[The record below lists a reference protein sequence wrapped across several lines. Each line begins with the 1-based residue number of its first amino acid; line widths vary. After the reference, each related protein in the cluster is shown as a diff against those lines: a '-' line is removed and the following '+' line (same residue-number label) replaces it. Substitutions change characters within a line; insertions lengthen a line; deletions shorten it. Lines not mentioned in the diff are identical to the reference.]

1 MLIVTSCFSQGGI
14 YQLNSEIRALDKI
27 INNNDTLIVISSDM
41 LLETN
46 KLIIKEAIQRENIDS
61 LGVEINKCISV
72 VNTYSK
78 IVDTYKQTNTI
89 LDNEILIKNIEIK
102 KLKNKNK
109 IHKIKSYAFGG
120 VAILVILKLI
130 L

>member
-1 MLIVTSCFSQGGI
+1 MLIATLSFSQSGI

-46 KLIIKEAIQRENIDS
+46 KLIIKEQVQQENIDS
-61 LGVEINKCISV
+61 LAKELNRCSDVIV
-72 VNTYSK
+72 TYSK
-78 IVDTYKQTNTI
+78 IVDTYEQTNTI
-89 LDNEILIKNIEIK
+89 LDNEILIKDNEIK
-102 KLKNKNK
+102 QLKKKNK
-109 IHKIKSYAFGG
+109 IYKIKSYAFGG